1 MPASKEL
8 QANASSSSSRGDN
21 VVVAVSNVAVRFAP
35 PEELITHIPT
45 ISIDDMSD
53 EEHRATYD
61 TDEDGTNRQQSLVE
75 CIAAMRTLSLTETEL
90 EEQHNHT
97 SRGIEM
103 MMSHQSIQ
111 QAKSRKMAVIDAVLD
126 EQDQFDQ
133 GYFDADRLAQVSTE
147 AGNAHNSTQRA
158 LEAAAAD
165 QAYVNDHVRP
175 TVAMDM
181 VRTSPLRRLS
191 SVSSFEAPMMLRRGS
206 NRSVA
211 SESSSSTTSSKSTVA
226 SVLNDSERMREV
238 RSHP

>member
-1 MPASKEL
+1 MPASKER
-8 QANASSSSSRGDN
+8 QANASSSSSRGDS
-21 VVVAVSNVAVRFAP
+21 VVVAVSNVAVRFAVRF
-35 PEELITHIPT
+35 THIPT

-75 CIAAMRTLSLTETEL
+75 CIAAMRTLSLTETEF

-111 QAKSRKMAVIDAVLD
+111 QAKARKMAVIDAVLD
-126 EQDQFDQ
+126 EQDDQFDQ
-133 GYFDADRLAQVSTE
+133 GYFDANRLAQVSTE

-175 TVAMDM
+175 TVAMDI

-211 SESSSSTTSSKSTVA
+211 SESSSSTTSSKSTVV
-226 SVLNDSERMREV
+226 SVLNDSERTREV

>member
-8 QANASSSSSRGDN
+8 QANASSSSSRGDD

-53 EEHRATYD
+53 DEHRATYD

-97 SRGIEM
+97 
-103 MMSHQSIQ
+103 
-111 QAKSRKMAVIDAVLD
+111 
-126 EQDQFDQ
+126 
-133 GYFDADRLAQVSTE
+133 Y
-147 AGNAHNSTQRA
+147 
-158 LEAAAAD
+158 
-165 QAYVNDHVRP
+165 
-175 TVAMDM
+175 